1 MTPHDAPELAFRLIG
16 TWWPVDLES
25 DEAASASASVV
36 ARGTLG
42 TRDQEATARRRL
54 RDDLVVAARTAREAR
69 ARLMLLQTELAPGE
83 PMSATLTLYDDDRV
97 RMSPAIGTSPDRVL
111 AVLEES
117 LPTIAPDLAPTAVRR
132 PFTDGEVVRVHRVD
146 EVIEV
151 KGRPGVHTAPSR
163 RTVLVSAA
171 RLQAPGPRGALDSPR
186 RHPAHSAVLLRR
198 HRRGLPLHRTHRRG
212 LSPRGDD
219 RSGMRWRS
227 RSRVSSQCSP
237 AWLDARRPRQ
247 AVRMP
252 RLPGA
257 H

>member
-25 DEAASASASVV
+25 DEAGSASASAV

-132 PFTDGEVVRVHRVD
+132 PFTDGEVVRVHGVD

-151 KGRPGVHTAPSR
+151 EAGQEFTQRRLVAQYWYPRPDSKHL
-163 RTVLVSAA
+163 VL
-171 RLQAPGPRGALDSPR
+171 
-186 RHPAHSAVLLRR
+186 AVLST
-198 HRRGLPLHRTHRRG
+198 PLGDIPHTL
-212 LSPRGDD
+212 LSYFDAIVEV
-219 RSGMRWRS
+219 S
-227 RSRVSSQCSP
+227 RFIEPIV
-237 AWLDARRPRQ
+237 AD
-247 AVRMP
+247 
-252 RLPGA
+252 
-257 H
+257 

>member
-83 PMSATLTLYDDDRV
+83 PMSAPLTLYDDDRV

-151 KGRPGVHTAPSR
+151 EAGQEFTQRRLVAQYWYPRPDSKHL
-163 RTVLVSAA
+163 VL
-171 RLQAPGPRGALDSPR
+171 
-186 RHPAHSAVLLRR
+186 AVLST
-198 HRRGLPLHRTHRRG
+198 PLGDIPHTL
-212 LSPRGDD
+212 LSYFDAIVEV
-219 RSGMRWRS
+219 S
-227 RSRVSSQCSP
+227 RFIEPIV
-237 AWLDARRPRQ
+237 AD
-247 AVRMP
+247 
-252 RLPGA
+252 
-257 H
+257 

>member
-1 MTPHDAPELAFRLIG
+1 MTPHDVPELAFRLIG

-25 DEAASASASVV
+25 DEAASASASAV

-151 KGRPGVHTAPSR
+151 EAGQEFTQRRLVAQYWYPRPDSKHL
-163 RTVLVSAA
+163 VL
-171 RLQAPGPRGALDSPR
+171 
-186 RHPAHSAVLLRR
+186 AVLST
-198 HRRGLPLHRTHRRG
+198 PLGDIPHTL
-212 LSPRGDD
+212 LSYFDAIVEV
-219 RSGMRWRS
+219 S
-227 RSRVSSQCSP
+227 RFIEPIV
-237 AWLDARRPRQ
+237 AD
-247 AVRMP
+247 
-252 RLPGA
+252 
-257 H
+257 

>member
-1 MTPHDAPELAFRLIG
+1 MTPHDAPKLAFRLIG

-25 DEAASASASVV
+25 DEAASASASAV

-151 KGRPGVHTAPSR
+151 EAGQEFTQRRLVAQYWYPRPDSKHL
-163 RTVLVSAA
+163 VL
-171 RLQAPGPRGALDSPR
+171 
-186 RHPAHSAVLLRR
+186 AVLST
-198 HRRGLPLHRTHRRG
+198 PLGDIPHTL
-212 LSPRGDD
+212 LSYFDAIVEV
-219 RSGMRWRS
+219 S
-227 RSRVSSQCSP
+227 RFIEPIV
-237 AWLDARRPRQ
+237 AD
-247 AVRMP
+247 
-252 RLPGA
+252 
-257 H
+257 

>member
-151 KGRPGVHTAPSR
+151 EAGQEFTQRRLVAQYWYPRPDSKHL
-163 RTVLVSAA
+163 VL
-171 RLQAPGPRGALDSPR
+171 
-186 RHPAHSAVLLRR
+186 AVLST
-198 HRRGLPLHRTHRRG
+198 PLGDIPHTL
-212 LSPRGDD
+212 LSYF
-219 RSGMRWRS
+219 
-227 RSRVSSQCSP
+227 
-237 AWLDARRPRQ
+237 DAIV
-247 AVRMP
+247 AD
-252 RLPGA
+252 
-257 H
+257 

>member
-16 TWWPVDLES
+16 TWWPVDLDS

-151 KGRPGVHTAPSR
+151 EAGQEFTQRRLVAQYWYPRPDSKHL
-163 RTVLVSAA
+163 VL
-171 RLQAPGPRGALDSPR
+171 
-186 RHPAHSAVLLRR
+186 AVLST
-198 HRRGLPLHRTHRRG
+198 PLGDIPHTL
-212 LSPRGDD
+212 LSYFDAIVEV
-219 RSGMRWRS
+219 S
-227 RSRVSSQCSP
+227 RFIEPIV
-237 AWLDARRPRQ
+237 AD
-247 AVRMP
+247 
-252 RLPGA
+252 
-257 H
+257 

>member
-25 DEAASASASVV
+25 DEAASASASAV

-151 KGRPGVHTAPSR
+151 EAGQEFTQRRLVAQYWYPRPDSKHL
-163 RTVLVSAA
+163 VL
-171 RLQAPGPRGALDSPR
+171 
-186 RHPAHSAVLLRR
+186 AVLST
-198 HRRGLPLHRTHRRG
+198 PLGDIPHTL
-212 LSPRGDD
+212 LSYFDAIVEV
-219 RSGMRWRS
+219 S
-227 RSRVSSQCSP
+227 RFIEPIV
-237 AWLDARRPRQ
+237 AD
-247 AVRMP
+247 
-252 RLPGA
+252 
-257 H
+257 

>member
-25 DEAASASASVV
+25 DEAASASASAV

-117 LPTIAPDLAPTAVRR
+117 LPTIAPDPAPTAVRR

-151 KGRPGVHTAPSR
+151 EAGQEFTQR
-163 RTVLVSAA
+163 RLVA
-171 RLQAPGPRGALDSPR
+171 QYWYPR
-186 RHPAHSAVLLRR
+186 RDSKHLVLAVLST
-198 HRRGLPLHRTHRRG
+198 PL
-212 LSPRGDD
+212 GDI
-219 RSGMRWRS
+219 
-227 RSRVSSQCSP
+227 P
-237 AWLDARRPRQ
+237 HALDARRPRQ

>member
-151 KGRPGVHTAPSR
+151 EAGQEFTQRRLVVQYWYPRPDSKHL
-163 RTVLVSAA
+163 VL
-171 RLQAPGPRGALDSPR
+171 
-186 RHPAHSAVLLRR
+186 AVLST
-198 HRRGLPLHRTHRRG
+198 PLGDIPHTL
-212 LSPRGDD
+212 LSYFDAIVEV
-219 RSGMRWRS
+219 S
-227 RSRVSSQCSP
+227 RFIEPIV
-237 AWLDARRPRQ
+237 AD
-247 AVRMP
+247 
-252 RLPGA
+252 
-257 H
+257 

>member
-146 EVIEV
+146 EVIEAEAGQEFTQRRLV
-151 KGRPGVHTAPSR
+151 AQYWYPRPDSKHL
-163 RTVLVSAA
+163 VL
-171 RLQAPGPRGALDSPR
+171 
-186 RHPAHSAVLLRR
+186 AVLST
-198 HRRGLPLHRTHRRG
+198 PLGDIPHTL
-212 LSPRGDD
+212 LSYFDAIVEV
-219 RSGMRWRS
+219 S
-227 RSRVSSQCSP
+227 RFIEPIV
-237 AWLDARRPRQ
+237 AD
-247 AVRMP
+247 
-252 RLPGA
+252 
-257 H
+257 

>member
-25 DEAASASASVV
+25 DEAASASASTV

-151 KGRPGVHTAPSR
+151 EAGQEFTQRRLVAQYWYPRPDSKHL
-163 RTVLVSAA
+163 VL
-171 RLQAPGPRGALDSPR
+171 
-186 RHPAHSAVLLRR
+186 AVLST
-198 HRRGLPLHRTHRRG
+198 PLGDIPHTL
-212 LSPRGDD
+212 LSYFDAIVEV
-219 RSGMRWRS
+219 S
-227 RSRVSSQCSP
+227 RFIEPIV
-237 AWLDARRPRQ
+237 AD
-247 AVRMP
+247 
-252 RLPGA
+252 
-257 H
+257 

>member
-151 KGRPGVHTAPSR
+151 EAGQEFTQRRLVAQYWYPRPDSKHL
-163 RTVLVSAA
+163 VL
-171 RLQAPGPRGALDSPR
+171 
-186 RHPAHSAVLLRR
+186 AVLST
-198 HRRGLPLHRTHRRG
+198 PLGDIPHTL
-212 LSPRGDD
+212 LSYFDAIVEV
-219 RSGMRWRS
+219 S
-227 RSRVSSQCSP
+227 RFIEPIV
-237 AWLDARRPRQ
+237 AD
-247 AVRMP
+247 
-252 RLPGA
+252 
-257 H
+257 

>member
-16 TWWPVDLES
+16 TWWPLDLES
-25 DEAASASASVV
+25 DEAASASASAV

-151 KGRPGVHTAPSR
+151 EAGQEFTQRRLVAQYWYPRPDSKHL
-163 RTVLVSAA
+163 VL
-171 RLQAPGPRGALDSPR
+171 
-186 RHPAHSAVLLRR
+186 AVLST
-198 HRRGLPLHRTHRRG
+198 PLGDIPHTL
-212 LSPRGDD
+212 LSYF
-219 RSGMRWRS
+219 
-227 RSRVSSQCSP
+227 
-237 AWLDARRPRQ
+237 DAIVEVFRFIEPIV
-247 AVRMP
+247 AD
-252 RLPGA
+252 
-257 H
+257 

>member
-25 DEAASASASVV
+25 DEAASASASAV

-83 PMSATLTLYDDDRV
+83 PMSATLSLYDDDRV

-151 KGRPGVHTAPSR
+151 EAGQEFTQRRLVAQYWYPRPDSKHL
-163 RTVLVSAA
+163 VL
-171 RLQAPGPRGALDSPR
+171 
-186 RHPAHSAVLLRR
+186 AVLST
-198 HRRGLPLHRTHRRG
+198 PLGDIPHTL
-212 LSPRGDD
+212 LSYFDAIVEV
-219 RSGMRWRS
+219 S
-227 RSRVSSQCSP
+227 RFIEPIV
-237 AWLDARRPRQ
+237 AD
-247 AVRMP
+247 
-252 RLPGA
+252 
-257 H
+257 

>member
-111 AVLEES
+111 AVLKES

-151 KGRPGVHTAPSR
+151 EAGQEFTQRRLVAQYWYPRPDSKHL
-163 RTVLVSAA
+163 VL
-171 RLQAPGPRGALDSPR
+171 
-186 RHPAHSAVLLRR
+186 AVLST
-198 HRRGLPLHRTHRRG
+198 PLGDIPHTL
-212 LSPRGDD
+212 LSYFDAIVEV
-219 RSGMRWRS
+219 S
-227 RSRVSSQCSP
+227 RFIEPIV
-237 AWLDARRPRQ
+237 AD
-247 AVRMP
+247 
-252 RLPGA
+252 
-257 H
+257 

>member
-25 DEAASASASVV
+25 DEAASASASAV

-151 KGRPGVHTAPSR
+151 EAGQEFTQRRLVAQYWYPRPDSKHL
-163 RTVLVSAA
+163 VL
-171 RLQAPGPRGALDSPR
+171 
-186 RHPAHSAVLLRR
+186 AVLST
-198 HRRGLPLHRTHRRG
+198 PLGDIPHTL
-212 LSPRGDD
+212 LSYF
-219 RSGMRWRS
+219 
-227 RSRVSSQCSP
+227 
-237 AWLDARRPRQ
+237 DAIVEVFRFIEPIV
-247 AVRMP
+247 AD
-252 RLPGA
+252 
-257 H
+257 